1 LQCWP
6 SRRIRLTSKRSS
18 LTSASRGD
26 DADSVVGTAGDDS
39 LFGALGDDLLD
50 GGAGTDSIDGGD
62 GNDVCAAESML
73 ACEYLL

>member
-1 LQCWP
+1 L
-6 SRRIRLTSKRSS
+6 
-18 LTSASRGD
+18 
-26 DADSVVGTAGDDS
+26 
-39 LFGALGDDLLD
+39 GALGDDLLD